1 MIKKVLQKVFKK
13 FSYGIFL
20 KIYGKIENSIECEK
34 DDRIKVKTISEEEN
48 LKYKI
53 YKIPNSRLYTDRIQD
68 TAVIIDNKI
77 VEGPSF
83 QFRYTKASTIS
94 NSKSENNIVFKK
106 GTPRKLKNLKG
117 TVLSLLTGGAGNT
130 NYWHWIFDVLPR
142 IGLFSKVYDLNE
154 IDYFLVPDLVKKFQ
168 YETLNSLKIPT
179 NKILSSK
186 KYRHIKAEELIVTDH
201 PVVTTG
207 NATRDILNIPIWI
220 IKWLQEKFII
230 KDIIKDKKIKNK
242 IYIDRTDDKLKG
254 IELRSIKNEN
264 EIKKYLLS
272 KNFIF
277 VKLHEI
283 SFFDQVNY
291 FYNADCVVG
300 LHGAGFANISFC
312 RPGTKIIELKG
323 LHAGLIFENLSRRNN
338 LNYYS
343 IPCKAKE
350 VTNYKFPNQ
359 QGQIEVPINSLSK
372 ILEG

>member
-1 MIKKVLQKVFKK
+1 VIKKILQKIFKK

-168 YETLNSLKIPT
+168 HETLNSLKIPT

-207 NATRDILNIPIWI
+207 NATQDILNIPIWI
-220 IKWLQEKFII
+220 TKWLKEKFITNE
-230 KDIIKDKKIKNK
+230 KKIKNK
-242 IYIDRTDDKLKG
+242 IYIERKDDKL
-254 IELRSIKNEN
+254 RSISNEN
-264 EIKKYLLS
+264 EIKKYLLD
-272 KNFIF
+272 KNFTI
-277 VKLHEI
+277 VKPHEI
-283 SFFDQVNY
+283 SFLDQVNY
-291 FYNADCVVG
+291 FYNTDCIIG
-300 LHGAGFANISFC
+300 LHGAAFANIAFC
-312 RPGTKIIELKG
+312 NPNTKIIELKG
-323 LHAGLIFENLSRRNN
+323 LHAGIAIENLARKNN

-359 QGQIEVPINSLSK
+359 QGQIEVPINNLSK